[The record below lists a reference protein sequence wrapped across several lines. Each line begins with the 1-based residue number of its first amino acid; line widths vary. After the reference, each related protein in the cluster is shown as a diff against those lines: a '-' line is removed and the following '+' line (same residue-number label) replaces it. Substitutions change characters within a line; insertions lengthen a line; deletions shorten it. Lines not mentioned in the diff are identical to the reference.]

1 MIPSPHLVVA
11 AAAIAPDSDSRASP
25 WIPGYKVFGA
35 DTSLWSL
42 EVDFEKYRAARAS
55 FVIVKALHGVNIDP
69 FFARNYARAR
79 AAGIPVSTYQWLLP
93 ESVQPIKEQVR
104 TYADL
109 LRDFPHDFVPWLDYE
124 GEAAPRDLIRF
135 LDLFHETADR
145 TIGVYSS
152 FGRLEDAAL
161 PERLSSLK
169 LWIAQYSSAFP
180 PVPRPFKNWDFWQ
193 FTENMPGEQFGF
205 PEDGERLVDMN
216 CFNGTPETF
225 RAFCDPQQAGTPEQR
240 LKQRIEWEVPRPPLS
255 PGDTGI
261 QVLKLQD
268 LLVRCS
274 FMTNTQVSVGPGI
287 FGPRTRAAF
296 MNMQAA
302 LGLPSSGLYDA
313 PARSAVIARY
323 YTLESAPPIEVTPP
337 LPVPDDK
344 PLEERPLFDGNA
356 VYRRYI
362 AHLDRGQ
369 VQYHVLKVDLT
380 NAEIFIT
387 PQPSSLTMVPEFLR
401 KYGMDIAING
411 DGWTSERL
419 FGSGRIQTTGENAS
433 RGKAYGRRENQASF
447 YIDRR
452 NRVGTRRPAS
462 RDIWNALSF
471 PNLLVEDGQV
481 FSRITRTDIDP
492 RTALGFSQDGRYAIL
507 VSVDGI
513 EALSESKRTGMS
525 FTEVATILVRHGA
538 WIGSNQ
544 DGGGS
549 TTLAIRDEKDGE
561 VAILNEPCGEAPYLC
576 QGRIYNVR
584 PVANHLGI
592 RFRASTPPR
601 AKT

>member
-1 MIPSPHLVVA
+1 MVPPKHLVVA
-11 AAAIAPDSDSRASP
+11 AAALAPDSDSPASLWSP
-25 WIPGYKVFGA
+25 SYTVFGA

-42 EVDFEKYRAARAS
+42 EVDFGKYRAARAS
-55 FVIVKALHGVNIDP
+55 FVIIKALHGTNIDP
-69 FFARNYARAR
+69 FFSRNYARAR
-79 AAGIPVSTYQWLLP
+79 AADVPVSTYQWLLP
-93 ESVQPIKEQVR
+93 ESVRPIKEQVR

-124 GEAAPRDLIRF
+124 GEAAPRDLIRY
-135 LDLFHETADR
+135 LDLFHETAGR
-145 TIGVYSS
+145 TIGVYST
-152 FGRLEDAAL
+152 FARLEDAAL

-193 FTENMPGEQFGF
+193 FTENMPGEEFGF

-216 CFNGTPETF
+216 YFNGTPETF
-225 RAFCDPQQAGTPEQR
+225 RSFCDPRHAGTPQEQ
-240 LKQRIEWEVPRPPLS
+240 LKRRIEWEVPRPPLS

-268 LLVRCS
+268 LMVRCS
-274 FMTNTQVSVGPGI
+274 FMTNAQVSVGPGI
-287 FGPRTRAAF
+287 FGPRTRAAY

-302 LGLPSSGLYDA
+302 LGLPSSGLYDEV
-313 PARSAVIARY
+313 ARSAVIARY
-323 YTLESAPPIEVTPP
+323 YTLESSPPIEVTPP
-337 LPVPDDK
+337 SPVPDEK
-344 PLEERPLFDGNA
+344 PEEERNLFDGNA

-362 AHLDRGQ
+362 ARLDRGD
-369 VQYHVLKVDLT
+369 VQYHVLKVNLT

-401 KYGMDIAING
+401 KFQMDIAING
-411 DGWTSERL
+411 DGWTSTRVL
-419 FGSGRIQTTGENAS
+419 GARRIQTTGENAS
-433 RGKAYGRRENQASF
+433 RGKVYGRRENQASF
-447 YIDRR
+447 YIDQQ
-452 NRVGTRRPAS
+452 NRVGTRRPTS

-471 PNLLVEDGQV
+471 PNLLVEEGQV
-481 FSRITRTDIDP
+481 FSRITRADIDP
-492 RTALGFSQDGRYAIL
+492 RTALGFTRDGRYAIL
-507 VSVDGI
+507 VAVDGR
-513 EALSESKRTGMS
+513 ETFLESTRSGMT

-549 TTLAIRDEKDGE
+549 TTMAMRDERNGE

-576 QGRIYNVR
+576 QGRMYSVR
-584 PVANHLGI
+584 PVANHLGF
-592 RFRASTPPR
+592 RFLASTPPP
-601 AKT
+601 KT